1 MFAIDCPTCGVRR
14 LVLTKQITA
23 IRNAG
28 TGIQVHFTCSC
39 GTRGVWI
46 TGRKA
51 VTPGVLW
58 DSPSLAAAS

>member
-1 MFAIDCPTCGVRR
+1 MFVIDCPTCGGRR

-28 TGIQVHFTCSC
+28 TGIHVHFTCSC
-39 GTRGVWI
+39 GVRGVWV

-58 DSPSLAAAS
+58 VSPAMAAAS

>member
-1 MFAIDCPTCGVRR
+1 MFAIDCPTCGGRR

-28 TGIQVHFTCSC
+28 TGIHVHFTCSC
-39 GTRGVWI
+39 GVRGVWV

-51 VTPGVLW
+51 VTPEVLW
-58 DSPSLAAAS
+58 VSPALAAAS